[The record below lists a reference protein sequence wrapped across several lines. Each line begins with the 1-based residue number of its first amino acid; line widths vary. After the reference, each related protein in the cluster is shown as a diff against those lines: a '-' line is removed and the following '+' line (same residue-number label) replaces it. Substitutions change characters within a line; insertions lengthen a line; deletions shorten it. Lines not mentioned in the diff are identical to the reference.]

1 MKTSSHLYSMTLA
14 FFRPKLAEESRVSR
28 FELNLGKRIFT
39 SLNFYNRLMSFA
51 GLPPTTVLAST
62 SLVTTAPAPT
72 TAFSPTVTPGKM
84 VAPAPIQQLRFK
96 WTGLQVR
103 TAWS

>member
-1 MKTSSHLYSMTLA
+1 
-14 FFRPKLAEESRVSR
+14 
-28 FELNLGKRIFT
+28 
-39 SLNFYNRLMSFA
+39 MSFA

-62 SLVTTAPAPT
+62 SLVTTAPAQT